1 MGVPVPQCRELGDK
15 KAVNADRK
23 RDDDLRRRD
32 RLSIR
37 QGPFELEFCAK
48 PLRGRSEVTPYMAGL
63 LDWDQK
69 LLLIAM

>member
-1 MGVPVPQCRELGDK
+1 VTTTC
-15 KAVNADRK
+15 
-23 RDDDLRRRD
+23 DDEIGFPFGKVR
-32 RLSIR
+32 
-37 QGPFELEFCAK
+37 FELEFCAK